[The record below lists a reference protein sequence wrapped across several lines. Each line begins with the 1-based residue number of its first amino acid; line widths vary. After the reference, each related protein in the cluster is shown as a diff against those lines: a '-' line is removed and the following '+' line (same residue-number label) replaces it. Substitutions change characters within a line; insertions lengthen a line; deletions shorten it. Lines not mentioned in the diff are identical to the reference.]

1 MKTTLAAL
9 AATVALIALGQGM
22 QENAGSARAD
32 MNYPNDYLLI
42 SGDVECRITQGAVR
56 EKVARLDIEPGCTAA
71 LDPIAPAAMIEEN
84 DDGTIDFLGADGKA
98 VIRFAAAEGDTHV
111 SYEPQA
117 PLVRLVAL
125 D

>member
-1 MKTTLAAL
+1 MKTILAAL

-22 QENAGSARAD
+22 QENVGEARAG
-32 MNYPNDYLLI
+32 MNRPNDYLLI
-42 SGDVECRITQGAVR
+42 SGDVECRITQGVVR
-56 EKVARLDIEPGCTAA
+56 QKVAQLD
-71 LDPIAPAAMIEEN
+71 LDPNCGAAQLVADAAMIEEN
-84 DDGTIDFLGADGKA
+84 DDGTIDLLGADGSA

>member
-22 QENAGSARAD
+22 QENAGKARAD
-32 MNYPNDYLLI
+32 MNHPNDYLLV

-56 EKVARLDIEPGCTAA
+56 EKIAPLNLEPGCGGAHPMA
-71 LDPIAPAAMIEEN
+71 DAAMIEEN
-84 DDGTIDFLGADGKA
+84 DDGTIDLLGRDGQA